1 MGELTRDL
9 GGPRKEWIRL
19 MNMAIKD
26 KYFNKGLRE
35 NLADEYYHV
44 GVMMRIAFLQNGQL
58 PCYMPLDTIDKLTT
72 VTSKKCISNIQ
83 RGLDVFGLAKIMRKF
98 PILLHL
104 LRPTNHRLTPKNL
117 IRLLQPTF
125 SEEGT

>member
-35 NLADEYYHV
+35 HLADEYCYV
-44 GVMMRIAFLQNGQL
+44 GVMMGIALLQNGQL
-58 PCYMPLDTIDKLTT
+58 PCYMPLDAIDKLNT
-72 VTSKKCISNIQ
+72 VTSKCISNIQ
-83 RGLDVFGLAKIMRKF
+83 TGLDVFGLAKIMRKF

>member
-1 MGELTRDL
+1 MGELTRDP
-9 GGPRKEWIRL
+9 GGPRKEWICL

-26 KYFNKGLRE
+26 KYFNKGLTE
-35 NLADEYYHV
+35 HLADEYCYV
-44 GVMMRIAFLQNGQL
+44 GVMMGIALLQNGQL
-58 PCYMPLDTIDKLTT
+58 PCYMPLDAIDKLTT
-72 VTSKKCISNIQ
+72 VTTKCISNIQ
-83 RGLDVFGLAKIMRKF
+83 TGLDVFGLAKIMRKF

-104 LRPTNHRLTPKNL
+104 FRPTNHRLTPKNL

>member
-1 MGELTRDL
+1 MGELTRDP

-35 NLADEYYHV
+35 HLADEYCYV
-44 GVMMRIAFLQNGQL
+44 GVMMGIALLQNGQL
-58 PCYMPLDTIDKLTT
+58 PCYMPLDAIDKLTT
-72 VTSKKCISNIQ
+72 VTSKCISNIQ
-83 RGLDVFGLAKIMRKF
+83 TGLDVFGLAKIMRKF

>member
-1 MGELTRDL
+1 MGELTRDP

-35 NLADEYYHV
+35 HLADEYCYV
-44 GVMMRIAFLQNGQL
+44 GVMMGIALLQNGQL
-58 PCYMPLDTIDKLTT
+58 PCYMPLDAIDKLTT
-72 VTSKKCISNIQ
+72 VTTKCISNIQ
-83 RGLDVFGLAKIMRKF
+83 TGLDVFGLAKIMRKF

>member
-1 MGELTRDL
+1 MGELARDL

-26 KYFNKGLRE
+26 KDFNKGLRE
-35 NLADEYYHV
+35 HLADDYCYV
-44 GVMMRIAFLQNGQL
+44 GVMMGIALLQNGQL
-58 PCYMPLDTIDKLTT
+58 RCYMPLDAIDKLTT
-72 VTSKKCISNIQ
+72 VTSKCISNIQ
-83 RGLDVFGLAKIMRKF
+83 TGLDVFGLAKIMRKF

>member
-1 MGELTRDL
+1 MGELARDL

-35 NLADEYYHV
+35 HLADEYCHV
-44 GVMMRIAFLQNGQL
+44 GVMMGIALLQNGQL
-58 PCYMPLDTIDKLTT
+58 PCYMPLDAIDKL
-72 VTSKKCISNIQ
+72 
-83 RGLDVFGLAKIMRKF
+83 KF
-98 PILLHL
+98 SILLHL

>member
-35 NLADEYYHV
+35 HLADEYCYV
-44 GVMMRIAFLQNGQL
+44 GVMIGIALLQNGQL
-58 PCYMPLDTIDKLTT
+58 PCYMPLDAIDKLTT
-72 VTSKKCISNIQ
+72 VTTKCISNIQ
-83 RGLDVFGLAKIMRKF
+83 TGLDVFGLAKIMRKF

-104 LRPTNHRLTPKNL
+104 FRPTNHRLTPKNL

>member
-1 MGELTRDL
+1 MGELTCDL
-9 GGPRKEWIRL
+9 GGPQKEWIRL

-35 NLADEYYHV
+35 HLADEYCYV
-44 GVMMRIAFLQNGQL
+44 GVMIGIALLQNGQL
-58 PCYMPLDTIDKLTT
+58 PCYMPLDAIDKLTT
-72 VTSKKCISNIQ
+72 VTSKCISNIQ
-83 RGLDVFGLAKIMRKF
+83 TGLDVFGLAKIMRKF

>member
-1 MGELTRDL
+1 MGELARDL

-26 KYFNKGLRE
+26 KYFNKVLRE
-35 NLADEYYHV
+35 HLADEYCYV
-44 GVMMRIAFLQNGQL
+44 GVMMGIALLQNGQL
-58 PCYMPLDTIDKLTT
+58 RCYMPLDAIDKLTT
-72 VTSKKCISNIQ
+72 VTSKCISNIQ
-83 RGLDVFGLAKIMRKF
+83 TGLDVFGLAKIMRKF

>member
-35 NLADEYYHV
+35 HLADEYCYV
-44 GVMMRIAFLQNGQL
+44 GVMMGIALLQNGQL
-58 PCYMPLDTIDKLTT
+58 PCYMPLDAIDKLTT
-72 VTSKKCISNIQ
+72 VTSKCISNIQ
-83 RGLDVFGLAKIMRKF
+83 TGLDVFGLAKIMRKF

-104 LRPTNHRLTPKNL
+104 LRPTNHCLTPKNL

-125 SEEGT
+125 SEEGA